1 MVDALTGRLEG
12 GGGTNVTVGGVS
24 LTGGGNL
31 KLEEDEPARKLGLPE
46 WTDRARLDN
55 ATRSMTTD
63 EIIKGSAFHLS
74 SGGAATG

>member
-31 KLEEDEPARKLGLPE
+31 KLEEDEPSSEAR
-46 WTDRARLDN
+46 T
-55 ATRSMTTD
+55 
-63 EIIKGSAFHLS
+63 
-74 SGGAATG
+74 SGVD